1 LEDTE
6 QPPDVPMKSHLNHQQ
21 GLDLSTLKLKT
32 FAFAILLRMLLP
44 QESREPVEK
53 KKQQNHATLTL

>member
-1 LEDTE
+1 
-6 QPPDVPMKSHLNHQQ
+6 MKSHLNHQQ